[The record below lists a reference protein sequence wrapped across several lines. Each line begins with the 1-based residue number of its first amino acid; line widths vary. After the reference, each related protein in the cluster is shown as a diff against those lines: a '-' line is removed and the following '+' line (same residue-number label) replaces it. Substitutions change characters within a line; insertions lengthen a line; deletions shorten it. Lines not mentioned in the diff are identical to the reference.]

1 MPRRRHAYLA
11 LPVGLG
17 AGLAALLLPVA
28 DADAQMPPDPSYR
41 ILRPSIDGSVNN
53 SPQLRKPAGAVDS
66 ADSVPIGQMPVFGHP
81 AAFGAG
87 QTGFVSTGARRRKPK
102 PGEARV
108 QPGVGPPHLGP
119 ASLSSP
125 PRAANRANRANRA
138 RTPIGGVPTPG
149 GFVADST
156 PPAPRRRLPPEP
168 DPFDPVGMHVGSF
181 LLRSAVELTGGAD
194 SNPSRA
200 YGGSA
205 ASALFVVA
213 PEMQLRSDWNRHALD
228 VDLRGSYTWLESVPS
243 LDRPNLEAK
252 ANGRIDVTSQDRI
265 DLQNRF
271 LLSTDYPGSPN
282 LQAGIAKLPIFTSVG
297 ATAGY
302 GHTFNRLDISLKGT
316 IDRTTYQESL
326 LTDGTTFSNS
336 DRNYDQYG
344 VQLRGSYELN
354 PGLKPF
360 AELDVDSREHDLAF
374 DRSGLQRDSNGI
386 TPRVGAKLDFAGELR
401 GELSVGYTDRT
412 YKDPSFQ
419 DLRGTIIDGSMVWSP
434 TGLTSATLTAQSFAN
449 ESVLAGVS
457 GVLTQNYA
465 IQVDHAF
472 RRWLIGTAKLGFG
485 TDDYVTSPRLDHRA
499 LASLGLTYKID
510 RNLQLKGE
518 MRREW
523 LHSNIAGNDYTAN
536 VFLAGMR
543 LQN

>member
-1 MPRRRHAYLA
+1 
-11 LPVGLG
+11 V
-17 AGLAALLLPVA
+17 
-28 DADAQMPPDPSYR
+28 
-41 ILRPSIDGSVNN
+41 
-53 SPQLRKPAGAVDS
+53 
-66 ADSVPIGQMPVFGHP
+66 
-81 AAFGAG
+81 
-87 QTGFVSTGARRRKPK
+87 
-102 PGEARV
+102 
-108 QPGVGPPHLGP
+108 
-119 ASLSSP
+119 
-125 PRAANRANRANRA
+125 
-138 RTPIGGVPTPG
+138 
-149 GFVADST
+149 
-156 PPAPRRRLPPEP
+156 PPEP
-168 DPFDPVGMHVGSF
+168 DPFGPVGVRVGSF

-228 VDLRGSYTWLESVPS
+228 VDLRGSYTWLASVPS
-243 LDRPNLEAK
+243 LDRPNVEAK
-252 ANGRIDVTSQDRI
+252 ANGRIDVTSRDRI
-265 DLQNRF
+265 DLQSRF

-360 AELDVDSREHDLAF
+360 AELGVDRREHDLPF

-386 TPRVGAKLDFAGELR
+386 TPRVGARLDLAGELR
-401 GELSVGYTDRT
+401 GELSVGYTERT

-419 DLRGTIIDGSMVWSP
+419 DLRGTIVDGSVVWSP

-449 ESVLAGVS
+449 ESVLDGVS

-499 LASLGLTYKID
+499 LASLGVTYKMNRDMQI
-510 RNLQLKGE
+510 KGE
-518 MRREW
+518 VRREW
-523 LHSNIAGNDYTAN
+523 LHSNIAGNDFTAN
-536 VFLAGMR
+536 VFLAGIR
-543 LQN
+543 LQH

>member
-11 LPVGLG
+11 PTLAFG
-17 AGLAALLLPVA
+17 AGIAAVLMTAA
-28 DADAQMPPDPSYR
+28 DANAQMPPDPSYR
-41 ILRPSIDGSVNN
+41 ILRPAIDGSVNN
-53 SPQLRKPAGAVDS
+53 SPQLRKPAGASDS
-66 ADSVPIGQMPVFGHP
+66 ADSVPIGQIPVFGHP
-81 AAFGAG
+81 PAFGAG

-102 PGEARV
+102 PKPGEPRA
-108 QPGVGPPHLGP
+108 QPGVGTSQLGP
-119 ASLSSP
+119 AALPSP
-125 PRAANRANRANRA
+125 SRAARRANRASTR
-138 RTPIGGVPTPG
+138 IGGVPTPG
-149 GFVADST
+149 GVGGDSL
-156 PPAPRRRLPPEP
+156 PPVPRRRPSPEP
-168 DPFDPVGMHVGSF
+168 DPFDPVGMRVGSF
-181 LLRSAVELTGGAD
+181 LMRSAVELTGGAD
-194 SNPSRA
+194 TNPSRA

-228 VDLRGSYTWLESVPS
+228 VDLRGSYTWLASVPS

-252 ANGRIDVTSQDRI
+252 ANGRIDVTSQDHI
-265 DLQNRF
+265 DLQSRF

-302 GHTFNRLDISLKGT
+302 DHTFNRLDISLKGT
-316 IDRTTYQESL
+316 VDRTTYQESL

-344 VQLRGSYELN
+344 AQLRGSYELN

-360 AELDVDSREHDLAF
+360 AELDVDRREHDLPF
-374 DRSGLQRDSNGI
+374 DRSGLQRDSDGI
-386 TPRVGAKLDFAGELR
+386 TPRVGAKLDLAGELR

-419 DLRGTIIDGSMVWSP
+419 DLRGMVVDGSMVWSP

-449 ESVLAGVS
+449 ESVLTGVS

-485 TDDYVTSPRLDHRA
+485 TDDYVTSPRLDHRT
-499 LASLGLTYKID
+499 LASLGVTYKID
-510 RNLQLKGE
+510 RNMQIKGE
-518 MRREW
+518 VRREW
-523 LHSNIAGNDYTAN
+523 LHSNIAGSDYTAN
-536 VFLAGMR
+536 VFLAGIR

>member
-1 MPRRRHAYLA
+1 VQRRRHTYLA
-11 LPVGLG
+11 LPLGLGVGLG
-17 AGLAALLLPVA
+17 ALLMVPA
-28 DADAQMPPDPSYR
+28 DAIAQMPPDPSYR
-41 ILRPSIDGSVNN
+41 ILRPAIDGSLNN
-53 SPQLRKPAGAVDS
+53 SPQLRKPAGAADS
-66 ADSVPIGQMPVFGHP
+66 AASVPIGQLPVFGHP
-81 AAFGAG
+81 PAWGAG

-102 PGEARV
+102 PKPGEARA
-108 QPGVGPPHLGP
+108 QPGLGAPQLGGPFPPSPRRVGTRTGRTRARSGGP
-119 ASLSSP
+119 TAPSSVGGVSSP
-125 PRAANRANRANRA
+125 LVPRW
-138 RTPIGGVPTPG
+138 
-149 GFVADST
+149 
-156 PPAPRRRLPPEP
+156 RLPPEP
-168 DPFDPVGMHVGSF
+168 DPFDPVGVRVGTF
-181 LLRSAVELTGGAD
+181 LLRSAVEVTGGAD
-194 SNPSRA
+194 GNPSRS

-213 PEMQLRSDWNRHALD
+213 PEMQLRSGWSRHALD
-228 VDLRGSYTWLESVPS
+228 VDLRGSYTWLASAPA

-252 ANGRIDVTSQDRI
+252 ATGRIDVTSQDRI

-282 LQAGIAKLPIFTSVG
+282 LQASIAKLPIFTSAG
-297 ATAGY
+297 ATVGY

-316 IDRTTYQESL
+316 ADRTTYQESL

-344 VQLRGSYELN
+344 AQLRGSYEVN

-360 AELDVDSREHDLAF
+360 AELGVDRRQHDLPF

-386 TPRVGAKLDFAGELR
+386 TPRVGARVDLAGELR
-401 GELSVGYTDRT
+401 GELSVGYAERT

-419 DLRGTIIDGSMVWSP
+419 DLRGMIVDGSMVWSP

-472 RRWLIGTAKLGFG
+472 RRWLIGTVKLGIG
-485 TDDYVTSPRLDHRA
+485 TDDYVTSSRLDHRA
-499 LASLGLTYKID
+499 LASLGVTYKID
-510 RNLQLKGE
+510 RSLQIKGE
-518 MRREW
+518 VRREW
-523 LHSNIAGNDYTAN
+523 LHSNIAGNDYIAN